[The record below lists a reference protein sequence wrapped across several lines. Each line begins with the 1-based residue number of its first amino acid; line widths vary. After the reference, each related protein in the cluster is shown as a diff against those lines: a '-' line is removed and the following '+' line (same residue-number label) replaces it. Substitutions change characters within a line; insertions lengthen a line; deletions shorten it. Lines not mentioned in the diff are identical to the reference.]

1 MTHPVLEGTHARL
14 EPLTAAHAPALLAAA
29 QGDEALFR
37 WTTVPQ
43 TLQGMHEYV
52 AAALKAS
59 AEGSAVPFV
68 TVRRRDGMVVGST
81 RFFMIE
87 RWAWPSGHP
96 GAARAGP
103 DGCEIGYTW
112 LSCAAIRTAINTEA
126 KYLMLRHAFE
136 GWQAHRVCFHTDAR
150 NERSRQALLGIG
162 AQFEGILRAHRL
174 SADFRPRDSARYA
187 ILRCEWDAVSA
198 RLLGRLAAHGG

>member
-1 MTHPVLEGTHARL
+1 MSCPVLEGTHARL
-14 EPLTAAHAPALLAAA
+14 EPLTAAHAGALLAAA
-29 QGDEALFR
+29 QGEGALFK

-43 TLQGMHEYV
+43 TVEGMREYV
-52 AAALKAS
+52 AAALRAS
-59 AEGSAVPFV
+59 AEGSAAPFV
-68 TVRRRDGMVVGST
+68 TVRRGDGVVVGST

-87 RWAWPSGHP
+87 RWAWPPGHP
-96 GAARAGP
+96 DASRAGP

-112 LSCAAIRTAINTEA
+112 LNSGAIRTAINTEA

-136 GWQAHRVCFHTDAR
+136 QWQVHRVCFHTDAR

-174 SADFRPRDSARYA
+174 SSDFRPRDSARYA
-187 ILRCEWDAVSA
+187 ILRSEWDAVSA
-198 RLLGRLAAHGG
+198 RLLARLAAH